1 MLKKASSFAFVTSH
15 AWSPAAQVPPPCAT
29 VPAINAA
36 ARAARRGGKKRKVV
50 ARVRVRFVVG
60 TVLIVLYIERGHDT
74 GRMGVR
80 LYLAVLQEMAIDPI
94 DDVTE
99 SYSDIHRSF
108 FFTRTS
114 SYSTELGEWLKQT

>member
-60 TVLIVLYIERGHDT
+60 TVLIVLCSHDTWYIERGHDT
-74 GRMGVR
+74 GRMDVR

-99 SYSDIHRSF
+99 VFFIESQKF
-108 FFTRTS
+108 FFFINIQLNS
-114 SYSTELGEWLKQT
+114 GSG

>member
-50 ARVRVRFVVG
+50 ARVRVRVRFVVE
-60 TVLIVLYIERGHDT
+60 TVLIVLCSHDTWYIERGHDT

-94 DDVTE
+94 DFVTE
-99 SYSDIHRSF
+99 VFFIESQKFFSF
-108 FFTRTS
+108 FN
-114 SYSTELGEWLKQT
+114 